1 MNTQLKD
8 PPVQKDLTRMEKM
21 QAFFEELEVQM
32 ALGRKDFQELWM
44 RDMKDMRRFFHEE
57 KNLLHEDQK
66 KFQDTWDRI
75 VKAVDAMDGTMDKV
89 EHDIDKVW
97 NKQKPNLELRISDLR
112 KELKDTGEEFSNI
125 FADAIDRFQNQR
137 DNPHREF
144 HDEHPQSLDDRMDIL
159 KKKVQEFQHDFK
171 EKLPADEKI
180 TAFKKEVGDSFDR
193 MKKAFHDLFA

>member
-8 PPVQKDLTRMEKM
+8 PPVQKDLTRLEKM

-32 ALGRKDFQELWM
+32 ALGRKEFQDLWLT
-44 RDMKDMRRFFHEE
+44 DMKDLRRFFHEE
-57 KNLLHEDQK
+57 KNNLREDQK
-66 KFQDTWDRI
+66 MFQDTWDRI
-75 VKAVDAMDGTMDKV
+75 VKAVDALDGSMDKV
-89 EHDIDKVW
+89 EKDIDKVW

-112 KELKDTGEEFSNI
+112 KELKDTGEDFGNI
-125 FADAIDRFQNQR
+125 FADAMDRFQAR
-137 DNPHREF
+137 KDNPLREY

-171 EKLPADEKI
+171 EKLPDDQKI
-180 TAFKKEVGDSFDR
+180 TAFKTEVGESFDR